1 VHIGKG
7 IRTQP
12 LCRPVL
18 AFKEI
23 STKTYVKRKYDRV
36 NVTTF
41 NWKIYGLTCNYDRD
55 ERGKI
60 FKGCDV
66 VVGWGR
72 I

>member
-12 LCRPVL
+12 LCSPVS
-18 AFKEI
+18 AFKNFL
-23 STKTYVKRKYDRV
+23 TKTYVKRKYDRV

-41 NWKIYGLTCNYDRD
+41 KWKIYGLTCNYNRD
-55 ERGKI
+55 GICKI